1 MKKITLLF
9 ILSIAIIRVHAQCA
23 TCHDGKNDGIKGSRI
38 NSNYKTGKA
47 LPPDSSGGL
56 AQSYVL
62 QNVCG
67 LNWEQTSV
75 KVTTRYP
82 TPPGT
87 GIPATVPLT
96 LSACSVD
103 SVVKAFLYFNGSYQT
118 AYAANPAS
126 VTITNPT
133 AGVFNYS
140 ADSIGTAG
148 PKCWNET
155 GTIAYRVDVT
165 SCISGGGNYTID
177 LSGTGITAW
186 AIDGITFVV
195 IYVDKS
201 ASYSGSI
208 VLYDGLFT
216 TNGPGHGQHFSGFD
230 VCNSTPTGQ
239 AFCILAD
246 MQDNVSPTNTETYN
260 GSTGI
265 FPNSFYNFCTVTTPL
280 TAGQTTT
287 YDSVYTN
294 DGGDCYSWVL
304 AGLYWQNTNCQ
315 TCTPTVIATN
325 TVGISPPKDTIC
337 QGDSVQLTA
346 FGDSS
351 YIWAP
356 ATGLSCTNCPNPK
369 ASPNATT
376 TYTVVGYIGCTIGKD
391 TVQVVVNPKGT
402 LSVSPSSAQICP
414 GGHVQ
419 LTATGGI
426 NYVWRPALSLSC
438 NTCPNPIAS
447 PTVTTTYTVVSGT
460 SGCSDSTTVT
470 ITVGAPVPFV
480 STSAPTICEGAST
493 TLFASDDSAY
503 IWSPSSSLSC
513 SICPSPTAT
522 PTATTTYTVVGI
534 APGGCT
540 DSTTITITVTATP
553 TLSIVP
559 MNPVICNGG
568 SVILTASGATNYRWT
583 PTATLSCNTCANP
596 TASPTVT
603 TTYTLIGGTSGC
615 RDTLTDTVYVGS
627 TVAATIKAVPDSVC
641 AGDTVLLIGSGGG
654 KYTWSTGQTND
665 SIKVVPAITK
675 TYTLIVSNN
684 SCADTLSSTVNV
696 LAKTTASIKAVN
708 DTVCPHG
715 ITSITITPS
724 AGQVT
729 YKWSNG
735 ATTSSINVSDTITT
749 TYTATVYGRC
759 DTVKLTKEVVVIPLA
774 NPVIKGTAWKC
785 FGAKDTLTVSGGT
798 TFVWSNGSTKTS
810 YFTGPINADSTIT
823 LVAFNALGCPDTTHF
838 TITERTK
845 PSIKPIPPAVSCGG
859 SPVTLT
865 ANATGTGPYTY
876 LWEPGGATSSSIT
889 VNDTI
894 KTTYTVIV
902 SNGCPS
908 SVQTTISPDQPS
920 LSACCDKIILIGND
934 TTIIASG
941 KGIKTYLWSPSGSL
955 NCDTCSTVIATPT
968 VTTTYTVI
976 GTDSL
981 GCQSERLVTI
991 TVDIPCF
998 SFTVPNVFT
1007 PNNKGSLGLDDVF
1020 YIKTTNL
1027 DAWNILIFDRWGKE
1041 MFKSTDPN
1049 SYWTGTTEGGGNAPD
1064 GVYYYIIN
1072 ATCQGTNYKKDGFL
1086 QLIR

>member
-1 MKKITLLF
+1 MKRITFVL
-9 ILSIAIIRVHAQCA
+9 ILSVAV
-23 TCHDGKNDGIKGSRI
+23 IKGYSQC
-38 NSNYKTGKA
+38 KDCHEGKHDITKVSQGGTNNDRSSV

-56 AQSYVL
+56 AQSYIL

-87 GIPATVPLT
+87 GLPATVPLT

-126 VTITNPT
+126 VTITNPA
-133 AGVFNYS
+133 AGVFNYL

-148 PKCWNET
+148 EKCWGET

-165 SCISGGGNYTID
+165 SCINGGGNYTID

-208 VLYDGLFT
+208 VLWDGLFT
-216 TNGPGHGQHFSGFD
+216 THGPSHSQTFSGFN
-230 VCNSTPTGQ
+230 VCNATSTGQ
-239 AFCILAD
+239 AFSILAD
-246 MQDNVSPTNTETYN
+246 MQDNVAPTNTETYN
-260 GSTGI
+260 GSTGV

-280 TAGQTTT
+280 TAAQTSTT
-287 YDSVYTN
+287 YSVYTS

-315 TCTPTVIATN
+315 TCIPTVLATN
-325 TVGISPPKDTIC
+325 TVNIVPPHDTIC

-346 FGDSS
+346 SGDSS

-391 TVQVVVNPKGT
+391 TVQVVVEPKGT
-402 LSVSPSSAQICP
+402 LSVTPTNANVCP
-414 GGHVQ
+414 GGHIQ
-419 LTATGGI
+419 LNASGGV
-426 NYVWRPALSLSC
+426 NYVWRPSSSLSC
-438 NTCPNPIAS
+438 SSCANPIAS
-447 PTVTTTYTVVSGT
+447 PTVTTTYTVVSGAN
-460 SGCSDSTTVT
+460 GCSDSTTVT
-470 ITVGAPVPFV
+470 IIVGAPVPFA
-480 STSAPTICEGAST
+480 STSNPTVCEGAST
-493 TLFASDDSAY
+493 TLFASNDSAY
-503 IWSPSSSLSC
+503 IWKPSSSLSC
-513 SICPSPTAT
+513 TNCATTVAT
-522 PTATTTYTVVGI
+522 PTATTTYTVIGI

-540 DSTTITITVTATP
+540 DSTTITISVTPTP

-559 MNPVICNGG
+559 VNPVICNGG
-568 SVILTASGATNYRWT
+568 SVVLNASGATNYRWT
-583 PTATLSCNTCANP
+583 PAASLSCNNCPNP
-596 TASPTVT
+596 TASPTIT
-603 TTYTLIGGTSGC
+603 TTYTLIGATSGC

-627 TVAATIKAVPDSVC
+627 TIAAGVKVIPDSVC
-641 AGDTVLLIGSGGG
+641 AGDSVLLIGSGGG
-654 KYTWSTGQTND
+654 RYTWSTGQTND
-665 SIKVVPAITK
+665 SIKVAPSATK
-675 TYTLIVSNN
+675 TYTLVVTNN
-684 SCADTLSSTVNV
+684 LCADTIVSTVNI
-696 LAKTTASIKAVN
+696 LSRITATIKAVN

-715 ITSITITPS
+715 ITSITVTPT

-735 ATTSSINVSDTITT
+735 ATTSSINVSDTATT
-749 TYTATVYGRC
+749 TYTATVYGKC
-759 DTVKLTKEVVVIPLA
+759 DTVNLFKTVKVVPL
-774 NPVIKGTAWKC
+774 PKPIISGTSWKC
-785 FGAKDTLTVSGGT
+785 FGIKDTLTASGGT
-798 TFVWSNGSTKTS
+798 TYKWGNGSTKST
-810 YFTGPINADSTIT
+810 YYTGPINKDSTIK
-823 LVAFNALGCPDTTHF
+823 LIAYNSLGCSDTTYF

-845 PSIKPIPPAVSCGG
+845 PTIKPIPPAVSCGG
-859 SPVTLT
+859 SPVILT
-865 ANATGTGPYTY
+865 ASATGTGPFSYT
-876 LWEPGGATSSSIT
+876 WEPGGATTSSIT
-889 VNDTI
+889 VNDTVQ
-894 KTTYTVIV
+894 TSYTVIV
-902 SNGCPS
+902 SNGCPNS
-908 SVQTTISPDQPS
+908 IQTKISPDAPTM
-920 LSACCDKIILIGND
+920 SACCDKVILVGED
-934 TTIIASG
+934 TIIVAGG
-941 KGIKTYLWSPSGSL
+941 KDIKTYLWSPNSSL
-955 NCDTCSTVIATPT
+955 NCDTCATVIATPT

-981 GCQSERLVTI
+981 GCQTERLVTI
-991 TVDIPCF
+991 TVEIPCF
-998 SFTVPNVFT
+998 NFTVPNVFT
-1007 PNNKGSLGLDDVF
+1007 PNNKGTLGLDDVF
-1020 YIKTTNL
+1020 YIKTTNMN
-1027 DAWNILIFDRWGKE
+1027 AWSIIIYDRWGKE
-1041 MFKSTDPN
+1041 MYKSTDPN

-1072 ATCQGTNYKKDGFL
+1072 ATCEGTNYKKDGFV